1 MTGTEFVRRIR
12 RYARKTGKRY
22 FFEPAHGK
30 GSHGTLYVNGRRTI
44 VKRGEI
50 SKGMLAAMLKQLGIE
65 KRDF

>member
-1 MTGTEFVRRIR
+1 MV
-12 RYARKTGKRY
+12 
-22 FFEPAHGK
+22 
-30 GSHGTLYVNGRRTI
+30 YVNGRRTI